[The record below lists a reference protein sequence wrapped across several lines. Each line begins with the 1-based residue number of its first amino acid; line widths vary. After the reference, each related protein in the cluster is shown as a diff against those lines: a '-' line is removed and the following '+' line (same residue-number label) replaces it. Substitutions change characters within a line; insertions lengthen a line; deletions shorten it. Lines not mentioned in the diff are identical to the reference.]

1 MVLLILETF
10 YAANVFTVPV
20 EVLLNFTESFSV
32 TPPLRI
38 RYVSM
43 LLVSIRCLFR
53 HTGILNLGK
62 QKMGA
67 WTSAF
72 TIGISNREVPALS
85 TVKGYI
91 PINLN
96 IETNYLQFF

>member
-1 MVLLILETF
+1 ML
-10 YAANVFTVPV
+10 
-20 EVLLNFTESFSV
+20 SV
-32 TPPLRI
+32 AVR
-38 RYVSM
+38 VKS
-43 LLVSIRCLFR
+43 
-53 HTGILNLGK
+53 LGK

-72 TIGISNREVPALS
+72 TIGISNREVSALS

-96 IETNYLQFF
+96 IETNYPQFF

>member
-1 MVLLILETF
+1 MF
-10 YAANVFTVPV
+10 
-20 EVLLNFTESFSV
+20 
-32 TPPLRI
+32 
-38 RYVSM
+38 
-43 LLVSIRCLFR
+43 
-53 HTGILNLGK
+53 LGK

-72 TIGISNREVPALS
+72 TIGISNREVSALS

-96 IETNYLQFF
+96 IETNYPQFF

>member
-1 MVLLILETF
+1 LNRRPAD
-10 YAANVFTVPV
+10 YKSAALP
-20 EVLLNFTESFSV
+20 TE
-32 TPPLRI
+32 LA
-38 RYVSM
+38 
-43 LLVSIRCLFR
+43 R
-53 HTGILNLGK
+53 HLGK

-72 TIGISNREVPALS
+72 TIGISNREVSALS

-96 IETNYLQFF
+96 IKTTTHNFS